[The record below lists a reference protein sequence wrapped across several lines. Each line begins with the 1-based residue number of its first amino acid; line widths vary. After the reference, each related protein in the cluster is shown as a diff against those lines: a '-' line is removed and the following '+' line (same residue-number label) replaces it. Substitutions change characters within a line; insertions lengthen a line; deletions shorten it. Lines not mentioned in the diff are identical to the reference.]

1 MEVKT
6 STKTKQLFSTIIN
19 STSTIKW
26 NVIKIKPRN
35 IFKIIGYYLIYIDL
49 SDLIFSLFVVA
60 NSLN

>member
-35 IFKIIGYYLIYIDL
+35 IFKIIGYYFIYIDL

>member
-6 STKTKQLFSTIIN
+6 STKTKQLFSKIIN

-26 NVIKIKPRN
+26 IVIKIKPRN
-35 IFKIIGYYLIYIDL
+35 IFKIIGYYFIYIDL